1 MSVSVRTML
10 VRKITQERVHGSP
23 PNLVGGGGGVNLLS
37 EFNFQARRFVSPSD
51 TVFLIIIIIII
62 AIACCLQEFW

>member
-1 MSVSVRTML
+1 M
-10 VRKITQERVHGSP
+10 
-23 PNLVGGGGGVNLLS
+23 NLLI

-62 AIACCLQEFW
+62 IIIAIACCLQEFW